1 MFAPKVVRVGDGWWP
16 GMWAEAGP
24 QGTEDGQGWPV
35 SGAWGDQGGSSWPR
49 AGGRPPPQSRG
60 TDTGGA
66 CGQRWAGGLAGTWKG
81 LACRLYQEQV
91 HSQALPDPLL
101 GQKRDCRA
109 SPFHPDPA
117 ITGAPA
123 HCHPSAGRW
132 EAGSG
137 GPGTSSDQEV
147 RGPPQEPESS
157 RHAASGL
164 KAQALRVTDNQI
176 NQAQFPGKERPLR
189 PA

>member
-1 MFAPKVVRVGDGWWP
+1 MHPRWSGS
-16 GMWAEAGP
+16 GMGGGLECGQRQGPREWKMDRAGLCP
-24 QGTEDGQGWPV
+24 EHGEN
-35 SGAWGDQGGSSWPR
+35 QGGSSWPR